1 MKQIIALN
9 GIIPRALEK
18 RAHKDTLKSMRNETA
33 ILLRKIKKDR
43 IEQVEEF
50 LNNKDKM
57 TPNRQQ

>member
-1 MKQIIALN
+1 LN

-43 IEQVEEF
+43 IEQVEKF